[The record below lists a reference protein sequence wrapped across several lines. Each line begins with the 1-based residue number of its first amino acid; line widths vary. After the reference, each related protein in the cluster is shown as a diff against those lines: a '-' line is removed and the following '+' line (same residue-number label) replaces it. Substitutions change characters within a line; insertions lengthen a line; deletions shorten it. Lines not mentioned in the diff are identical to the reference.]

1 MRRLWTAA
9 RGAAVVACG
18 VLLLVGCSASVGPE
32 TASNGASEVGASSSV
47 AEGGVAEGG
56 VATTPVVDGE
66 SAADE
71 APRPPKDPNAKYH
84 RVSLE
89 VPTMSCPFACWPKV
103 KKTLEKQPGVG
114 EVTLSPQKDK
124 DAIDQPVVYVEATD
138 AFQAEAAFAALT
150 AAGFGGAK
158 VAAAANEPTTAGPE
172 TAPAT
177 E

>member
-9 RGAAVVACG
+9 RSAAVVACG
-18 VLLLVGCSASVGPE
+18 TLLLLGCSASGGPE
-32 TASNGASEVGASSSV
+32 TASNGAG
-47 AEGGVAEGG
+47 EGGAGAAAGSFAAGG
-56 VATTPVVDGE
+56 APTTPVVDGE

-150 AAGFGGAK
+150 EAGFGGAK
-158 VAAAANEPTTAGPE
+158 VAAATTEPTAAGAE
-172 TAPAT
+172 TTPAT